1 MLATQWRKIDTRYTG
16 FKVCQM
22 RSSSAGSGVASRMGA
37 WIGAPFRTA
46 PAMDWNALLG
56 RAADLR
62 DAWRDLSVVRVYLVV
77 AGTALAIFTGL
88 TALWVSGQLER
99 GLVSGQTP
107 STIALVEDVVQPL
120 IQGLNNKKTLSAEA
134 ATAFDNLMAASD
146 VAAQVAVLRLW
157 RANGTLVYR
166 SDRPGDSAPA
176 WRPSGSSD
184 PELDQAI
191 LEERLGTKLVEIK
204 APLYRTGTRDI
215 IAIAQL
221 YRRADSIGAT
231 LQQMVIQ
238 SVLVLAALGAAM
250 LAVIFWIV
258 QKAGRQIDTQQHLI
272 GEQKAEQAHYSSQNE
287 ALRKLTE
294 VIHRRGV
301 DHSEN
306 MLRRIGSDLHD
317 GPAQHLALVLLRLDE
332 LVPLLDKPAES
343 GQRTSGNTL
352 ETIRRAT
359 SDALKEIRHISSG
372 LALPELQKICLQD
385 ALLIAVRAH
394 QRATGTPVAATFD
407 NLPTR
412 LPLPMTICLYRFS
425 QEALN
430 NAFRHAGGTGQSVHA
445 KYEEGTISVEVAD
458 TGPGFVVDP
467 AATSRE
473 RLGLSGLRYRVE
485 SLGGSLQINSAMGR
499 GAKLTVQFRNPLA

>member
-1 MLATQWRKIDTRYTG
+1 M
-16 FKVCQM
+16 
-22 RSSSAGSGVASRMGA
+22 ASRVGA
-37 WIGAPFRTA
+37 WVGAPFRAA
-46 PAMDWNALLG
+46 PAVDWHALLRRAG
-56 RAADLR
+56 DLRAA
-62 DAWRDLSVVRVYLVV
+62 WGDLSLVRVYLVV
-77 AGTALAIFTGL
+77 AGIALAIFTGL
-88 TALWVSGQLER
+88 SALWVSGQLER

-107 STIALVEDVVQPL
+107 SAIALVEDVVQPL
-120 IQGLNNKKTLSAEA
+120 IQGLNNKKSLSAEA

-166 SDRPGDSAPA
+166 SDRPEDSAPA
-176 WRPSGSSD
+176 WRPSGLD
-184 PELDQAI
+184 RELDQAA

-221 YRRADSIGAT
+221 YRRANSIGAT
-231 LQQMVIQ
+231 LQQMVLQ

-250 LAVIFWIV
+250 LAVVFWIV
-258 QKAGRQIDTQQHLI
+258 QRAGRQIDAQLDRI
-272 GEQKAEQAHYSSQNE
+272 GEQKAEQAHLASQNE

-301 DHSEN
+301 DHSEK

-332 LVPLLDKPAES
+332 LTPVLDKPAQS
-343 GQRTSGNTL
+343 GPGTSGNTL

-359 SDALKEIRHISSG
+359 SDAMKEIRHISSG
-372 LALPELQKICLQD
+372 LALPELQKISLQD

-430 NAFRHAGGTGQSVHA
+430 NAFRHASGSGQSLRA

-467 AATSRE
+467 SATGRG

-485 SLGGSLQINSAMGR
+485 SLGGSLQINSAVGR

>member
-1 MLATQWRKIDTRYTG
+1 
-16 FKVCQM
+16 V
-22 RSSSAGSGVASRMGA
+22 
-37 WIGAPFRTA
+37 
-46 PAMDWNALLG
+46 DWYALLR
-56 RAADLR
+56 RASDVRA
-62 DAWRDLSVVRVYLVV
+62 AWRDLSLVQLYLVV
-77 AGTALAIFTGL
+77 AGTALVIFTGL
-88 TALWVSGQLER
+88 SALWVSGQFER
-99 GLVSGQTP
+99 SLVAGRTP
-107 STIALVEDVVQPL
+107 SAIALVEDVVQPL
-120 IQGLNNKKTLSAEA
+120 IQGLNGDTSLSAD
-134 ATAFDNLMAASD
+134 ATAAFDNLMAASD

-157 RANGTLVYR
+157 RPNGALVYR
-166 SDRPGDSAPA
+166 SDRPKASAPT
-176 WRPSGSSD
+176 WLPTGSD
-184 PELDQAI
+184 RELDHDA
-191 LEERLGTKLVEIK
+191 LEQRLGTTLVEIK
-204 APLYRTGTRDI
+204 APLYRTGTRHI

-221 YRRADSIGAT
+221 YGRADSMGAS
-231 LQQMVIQ
+231 LQQIVLQ
-238 SVLVLAALGAAM
+238 SALVLGLLATAM
-250 LAVIFWIV
+250 LVIVFLVV
-258 QKAGRQIDTQQHLI
+258 QKANGQIEAQQQLI
-272 GEQKAEQAHYSSQNE
+272 GEQKAERAHLASQNE
-287 ALRKLTE
+287 ALRNLTE

-301 DHSEN
+301 DHSEK

-332 LVPLLDKPAES
+332 LAPVLDKPAQT
-343 GQRTSGNTL
+343 GPGTSGNTL

-372 LALPELQKICLQD
+372 LALPELQKISLQD

-430 NAFRHAGGTGQSVHA
+430 NAFRHAGGSGQSLRA
-445 KYEEGTISVEVAD
+445 TYEGGTISVEVAD

-467 AATSRE
+467 SATGRG

-485 SLGGSLQINSAMGR
+485 SLGGSLQINSAIGR